1 MDGLSPSGRPPCP
14 VLHLDPGGGPTPH
27 PEDGMPEY
35 LSLDKKGRLSAD
47 GEPGRRYLS
56 DKEGR
61 WRILPASP
69 DLVLLRRQRVDH
81 PAEGVRAVL
90 TGDLGGI
97 GLGELVAFLAQ
108 SRWTGVLNVA
118 SGGVE
123 KSVFIRQGS
132 VRWATSNLPSDR
144 LGEVVQRLGLVAG
157 DAIERALEKTPPPG
171 ARIGQLLLG
180 SGLLDAAGLYKAITH
195 QIQEIFFS
203 VLVMDHGV
211 FSLFNDPV
219 DARFA
224 AQLNLDLNALLMDGL
239 RRIDEMG
246 HFRKRI
252 PDQEAYVVRRGRRPE
267 KLNAQE
273 TAVFEQVDGKHT
285 VREIAQASHLPE
297 FDATKALFGLAESG
311 YVAVV
316 AEKPQPGLGG
326 AAPQLNPEVKEIVRV
341 FNTVFREIFEEVGR
355 VAPTVG
361 FRLGTDAFLGA
372 DHHGY
377 PDLFHGLKL
386 DDEGMLPEDQVLT
399 HLGGLDPGRA
409 PSPTRFLYEALNE
422 LMFFE
427 LFQAGELLPP
437 ERDED
442 LSRRVK
448 VIYELLEQ

>member
-1 MDGLSPSGRPPCP
+1 
-14 VLHLDPGGGPTPH
+14 
-27 PEDGMPEY
+27 MPEY
-35 LSLDKKGRLSAD
+35 LSLDKKGRLAAD
-47 GEPGRRYLS
+47 GEPGKRYLA

-61 WRILPASP
+61 WRILPAAP
-69 DLVLLRRQRVDH
+69 DLVLLRRQRIDH
-81 PAEGVRAVL
+81 AGEGVRAVL
-90 TGDLGGI
+90 TGDLSGI

-118 SGGVE
+118 SGPVE
-123 KSVFIRQGS
+123 KSIFIREGS
-132 VRWATSNLPSDR
+132 VRWATSNQPSDR
-144 LGEVVQRLGLVAG
+144 LGEVVQRLGLVEG
-157 DAIERALEKTPPPG
+157 DAIERALERTPPPG

-180 SGLLDAAGLYKAITH
+180 TGLLI
-195 QIQEIFFS
+195 
-203 VLVMDHGV
+203 
-211 FSLFNDPV
+211 
-219 DARFA
+219 A

-246 HFRKRI
+246 YFKKRI
-252 PDQEAYVVRRGRRPE
+252 PDQDAYVVRRGRPPQ
-267 KLNAQE
+267 KLNAEE
-273 TAVFEQVDGKHT
+273 TAVWEQVDGKRT
-285 VREIAQASHLPE
+285 VREIAQASHLSE
-297 FDATKALFGLAESG
+297 FDATKALFGLCEAG

-316 AEKPQPGLGG
+316 SEKPQPVLGG
-326 AAPQLNPEVKEIVRV
+326 AAPQLNPEVKEILRV

-355 VAPTVG
+355 IAPTAG
-361 FRLGTDAFLGA
+361 FRLGTDAFLAA

-386 DDEGMLPEDQVLT
+386 DEEGMLPEEGVLG
-399 HLGGLDPGRA
+399 HLAALDEGRA
-409 PSPTRFLYEALNE
+409 PSPVRFLYEALNE